1 MNKEI
6 IIENN
11 TSHNGKSHRRPFA
24 CQVFES
30 GIKITYV
37 LDETKRDVMRS
48 HFVLTPGDNGVTH
61 VIDSIWYS
69 PKPKHEYFSR

>member
-1 MNKEI
+1 MNKKI

-30 GIKITYV
+30 GNKRTYV
-37 LDETKRDVMRS
+37 LYETKRDVINRFNDNPHCFIMPLVPGTVVMLL
-48 HFVLTPGDNGVTH
+48 VLSTFCLLST
-61 VIDSIWYS
+61 
-69 PKPKHEYFSR
+69 